1 MMCALDPAIG
11 GRTQKT
17 FKINVLATT
26 AQGPG
31 LIGPRDAGGLG
42 AGAPNF
48 AKRNPLAPDSG
59 REPDIIAP
67 KAHFRQCGVEDIV
80 ENKSVLHPDRS

>member
-1 MMCALDPAIG
+1 MMCALNPEIG

-17 FKINVLATT
+17 FKIDVLATT

-31 LIGPRDAGGLG
+31 LIAPRDAGGLG

-48 AKRNPLAPDSG
+48 AKRKKLAPDSA
-59 REPDIIAP
+59 REPGIIAP
-67 KAHFRQCGVEDIV
+67 KAHFR
-80 ENKSVLHPDRS
+80 